1 MTVVILKLTQPG
13 VEATGFGLERPPVR
27 PGGGEQIRSVENSR
41 WNS

>member
-27 PGGGEQIRSVENSR
+27 SRRSEQVRSVENSR